1 MELSPQSVSSTTFK
15 IVRKG
20 YDPDEVRAYLGELAS
35 SIEAMQNQT
44 AAMEARAR
52 AAVARLQEI
61 AAQAPA
67 APAPQPAAE
76 PVVAPDEAETISRT
90 LLLAQRTAD
99 QAVAEAE
106 AKAKAIA
113 DDAESEARKAVEG
126 AHEAAARMVEDA
138 KADARKAGE
147 SQRIEV
153 ESAVQSLLARRE
165 FLLSDVDHLE
175 QHIVTQRDRLRDVA
189 SQLTDIVERVPGGLG
204 DLRRPLVSAVEGT
217 AAAGDPA
224 ATFPA
229 PVFADEPPE
238 LDQTAPMATFETPE
252 EFAAADALARGDRG
266 DETGRDD
273 APAPAWSNGAAR
285 DDDSTP
291 PEGIPSQF
299 RFDDVTSE
307 VPSTGSSSSRDEA

>member
-15 IVRKG
+15 IVKKG
-20 YDPDEVRAYLGELAS
+20 YDPDEVRAYLSELAS

-90 LLLAQRTAD
+90 LVLAQRTAD
-99 QAVAEAE
+99 QTVAEAE

-126 AHEAAARMVEDA
+126 AHDAAARMVEDA

-147 SQRIEV
+147 AQRIEV
-153 ESAVQSLLARRE
+153 ESTVQSLLARRE

-189 SQLTDIVERVPGGLG
+189 SQLSDIVERVPGGLG

-217 AAAGDPA
+217 ATPGDPN

-229 PVFADEPPE
+229 PVVADEPPE

-252 EFAAADALARGDRG
+252 EFAAADALSRG
-266 DETGRDD
+266 ETGREE
-273 APAPAWSNGAAR
+273 APAPAWSNGAAG
-285 DDDSTP
+285 DDVDSTP

-299 RFDDVTSE
+299 RFDDATSE
-307 VPSTGSSSSRDEA
+307 VPATGSSSSRDEA